1 MIIVLMQET
10 RIDMRGTPSSVCLG
24 LSGILIARS
33 RETIAIEVIK
43 VD

>member
-10 RIDMRGTPSSVCLG
+10 RIDMRGTPSSVWLG

-33 RETIAIEVIK
+33 PSTGICKRLLLS
-43 VD
+43 